1 MIWQEKIT
9 KERFPILSNYDMEYL
24 ERILTGLLMASNKN
38 SQKHTDNQFLMQANL
53 LEMDLER
60 ERY

>member
-24 ERILTGLLMASNKN
+24 ERILTGLLMASNK
-38 SQKHTDNQFLMQANL
+38 STQKLTDNQFLMQANL

>member
-1 MIWQEKIT
+1 MSWQEKIT
-9 KERFPILSNYDMEYL
+9 KERFPILSNYDMEHL
-24 ERILTGLLMASNKN
+24 ERILIGLLKASNKS
-38 SQKHTDNQFLMQANL
+38 SQKPTDNQFLMQANL

>member
-1 MIWQEKIT
+1 MSWQEKIT

-24 ERILTGLLMASNKN
+24 EEILTGLLKASNK
-38 SQKHTDNQFLMQANL
+38 SSHKPTDNQLLMQANL